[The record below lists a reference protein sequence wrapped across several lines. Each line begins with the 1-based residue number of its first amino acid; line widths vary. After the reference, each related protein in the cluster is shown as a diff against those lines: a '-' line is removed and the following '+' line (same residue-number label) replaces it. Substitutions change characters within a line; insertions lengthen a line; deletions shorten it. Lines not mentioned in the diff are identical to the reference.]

1 MVVCGQEFAGGR
13 SWADADC
20 ENVRAQNVTYEKL
33 RIACSRMFGQGKT
46 LGAVRKEESD
56 PHLPVEAM
64 PQFELR
70 LERGNVSVSRG
81 YPEFNG

>member
-1 MVVCGQEFAGGR
+1 MPTGVCRREKR
-13 SWADADC
+13 ADANC
-20 ENVRAQNVTYEKL
+20 ENVRAQNVTYKKL

-56 PHLPVEAM
+56 PHVPVEAM

-70 LERGNVSVSRG
+70 LDRANVSVSRG
-81 YPEFNG
+81 YSEFNG